1 MSKVLSAVIINK
13 PIEEV
18 FDYAAS
24 PVNGPAFIPNLN
36 ENTNIYPDTVGVGQ
50 TFDYRFNMVGVD
62 LRGKAEVTEFE
73 RPNKV
78 KINSTGDSVSS
89 WLYTFEK
96 EGEGTKVTVELE
108 YEFSETAWKRLASKT
123 IVDKLA
129 QKICEQ
135 MTESLKIILES

>member
-18 FDYAAS
+18 FDYTAS

-36 ENTNIYPDTVGVGQ
+36 ENTNIYPETVGIGQ
-50 TFDYRFNMVGVD
+50 SFDYRFNMVGVD
-62 LRGKAEVTEFE
+62 LRGKAEVAEFE